1 VDSKTIIGAVQDV
14 TSKWTKQRKQEERH
28 AAARVRRW
36 DVMTASRAMTV
47 KKAAYSVM
55 REAYLKASANNT
67 YVAKARQIMYAA
79 RGAIQELTGKALD
92 DRYFTQTLLPDF
104 MAAYPELTAD
114 WKVVW
119 DARGH
124 LTEPHTQHSVPL
136 GTTEVE
142 DYIRR
147 LGDPRWCDP
156 SASMPAISTCGPSG
170 RYGALLFV
178 EKEGFGELFREAKL
192 AERYDLA
199 IMSTKGVSVT
209 AARRL
214 VDHICSRYEI
224 PLFVLH
230 DFDVSGFTI
239 LRTLQCDTRRY
250 AFRNSIQ
257 VVDLGLRL
265 ADAKAWGLENE
276 IVRHHQKLSS
286 VRAQLEDSGA
296 TEEEI
301 QFLKDRRVE
310 LNAFTSDK
318 LIEWI
323 EGKLE
328 EHGVQKIIPGYQTL
342 AEEYRRQHQSA
353 YLRRHFEELLER
365 SRQHIADIDV
375 SAGLRDQVIRILQDQ
390 PALAWNDAI
399 AEMARSAR
407 APTDS

>member
-1 VDSKTIIGAVQDV
+1 VKVDSKAIIGAVQGV
-14 TSKWTKQRKQEERH
+14 TSKWTKQRKTEERH
-28 AAARVRRW
+28 AAAQARRW
-36 DVMTASRAMTV
+36 DVMTASRSMTV
-47 KKAAYSVM
+47 KEAAYSVM
-55 REAYLKASANNT
+55 REAYMKASAGNT
-67 YVAKARQIMYAA
+67 LPAKARQIMYAA
-79 RGAIQELTGKALD
+79 RNRIQELTEKTLD

-104 MAAYPELTAD
+104 MTACPVLTAD

-124 LTEPHTQHSVPL
+124 LTEPHTHHSVPL

-142 DYIRR
+142 DYVRR
-147 LGDPRWCDP
+147 LGDPRWSDP
-156 SASMPAISTCGPSG
+156 SAAMPAISTCGPSG

-178 EKEGFGELFREAKL
+178 EKEGFGELFRKAKL

-250 AFRNSIQ
+250 AFQNAIE

-265 ADAKAWGLENE
+265 ADAKEWSLESE
-276 IVRHHQKLSS
+276 TVHHHQKWSS
-286 VRAQLEDSGA
+286 VGAQLEESGA

-328 EHGVQKIIPGYQTL
+328 EHGVRKVIPKYETL
-342 AEEYRRQHQSA
+342 AEEYRRQRQSA
-353 YLRRHFEELLER
+353 YLRKHFSELLER
-365 SRQHIADIDV
+365 SRKHIAGLDV
-375 SAGLRDQVIRILQDQ
+375 SADLEEEVARLLQDE
-390 PALAWNDAI
+390 PALAWNDAVAEI
-399 AEMARSAR
+399 ARREA
-407 APTDS
+407 